1 MYSKSD
7 ILEIMINDEEDKV
20 ENRYRDNLESMKGSE
35 FVFHYVYL
43 LCYNCPKIN
52 QNRGGSY
59 IDSPDWIKNK
69 KSNNKLHQQKR

>member
-43 LCYNCPKIN
+43 
-52 QNRGGSY
+52 
-59 IDSPDWIKNK
+59 
-69 KSNNKLHQQKR
+69 